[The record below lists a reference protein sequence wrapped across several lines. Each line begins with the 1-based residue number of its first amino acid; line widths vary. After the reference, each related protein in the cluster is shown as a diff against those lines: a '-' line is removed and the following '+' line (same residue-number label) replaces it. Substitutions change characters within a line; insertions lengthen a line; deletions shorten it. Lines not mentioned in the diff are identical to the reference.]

1 MIFVLFWPAAIM
13 KNFAQQILYFYW
25 LRRVL
30 YDGPMFFVIVRRQEE
45 VALFINIAEREKQ
58 KRKYKSFKKNIY
70 KELFKSY
77 TAIAVWRHALP
88 KWSHCKM
95 TFLFVS
101 WKFKQV
107 SLVRFKH
114 IQAINTIVIVYS
126 ICSSNT
132 GHNYRTDLASS
143 IGT

>member
-1 MIFVLFWPAAIM
+1 M

-58 KRKYKSFKKNIY
+58 KRKYKFFKKNIY

-77 TAIAVWRHALP
+77 TAIAV
-88 KWSHCKM
+88 
-95 TFLFVS
+95 
-101 WKFKQV
+101 
-107 SLVRFKH
+107 
-114 IQAINTIVIVYS
+114 
-126 ICSSNT
+126 
-132 GHNYRTDLASS
+132 
-143 IGT
+143 